1 MFKLRLEGRCYK
13 KNNVIEINK
22 GVTVLTGPNGCGKT
36 YACKQIRDYLD
47 ENDMDYYDIDVYDSG
62 RTISQH
68 YLESGDM
75 NALAKHTVASEGQ
88 RVFDTLI
95 DNHAGALGNFVRLLC
110 DKGAKEGYVIVDGAD
125 SGVSIDLIMSIR
137 ELFKLIL
144 EDCEQSGID
153 IYIILTANNF
163 ELCRYYD
170 CIWIPT
176 MEHYKRGGEADAYD
190 LWRHRFE
197 QVYKE
202 RNKK

>member
-1 MFKLRLEGRCYK
+1 MFSLRLEGRCYK
-13 KNNVIEINK
+13 KANKIEINK

-47 ENDMDYYDIDVYDSG
+47 ENNIDYYDIDVYDSG

-75 NALAKHTVASEGQ
+75 KALAKHTVASEGQ
-88 RVFDTLI
+88 RVFDTFI
-95 DNHAGALGNFVRLLC
+95 DNHASQLGNFVRLLN
-110 DKGAKEGYVIVDGAD
+110 DKKVKEGYIIIDGVD

-137 ELFKLIL
+137 TLFDLII
-144 EDCEQSGID
+144 EDCNKDNID

-163 ELCRYYD
+163 ELCRNYD

-176 MEHYKRGGEADAYD
+176 MEHYKIGDQADGYD
-190 LWRHRFE
+190 LWRYNYV

-202 RNKK
+202 RNK